1 MAQHDYVIDN
11 QSFPATRTDLN
22 NVLQAIVSN
31 NSGTS
36 APSTTFANQIWY
48 DSNLNILYIRNEDND
63 ANIPLMQFDQSA
75 DVAATLATVI
85 DILDASGTDQA
96 GTALTIR
103 GGAGT
108 GTGAGGSVI
117 IQTADGGSSG
127 SSVNSHATVVT
138 ITDDGKVGIGE
149 TVPLSLL
156 HVKTADSSGTA
167 DSGADELVLE
177 NSGDTGMTILSGSS
191 NTGSIRFGDSDD
203 SDNGII
209 IYSHGSSPF
218 MRFFTNGGE
227 RVRILSGGG
236 LTFNGDTATANAL
249 DDYEEGTWTPIFTG
263 SSSNPSV
270 TYDIQTGHYRKIGGL
285 VHASFNLRTDAVA
298 STGSGSLFI
307 SGLPFA
313 GTTASNTHYSGSI
326 GYSASFASSSRMP
339 QTVHI
344 GSNGTIIV
352 LIGNSSSS
360 DANSGLSTAVSTS
373 ALVDAANSNY
383 VIGQMTYPTDA

>member
-1 MAQHDYVIDN
+1 
-11 QSFPATRTDLN
+11 
-22 NVLQAIVSN
+22 
-31 NSGTS
+31 
-36 APSTTFANQIWY
+36 
-48 DSNLNILYIRNEDND
+48 
-63 ANIPLMQFDQSA
+63 
-75 DVAATLATVI
+75 
-85 DILDASGTDQA
+85 
-96 GTALTIR
+96 
-103 GGAGT
+103 
-108 GTGAGGSVI
+108 
-117 IQTADGGSSG
+117 
-127 SSVNSHATVVT
+127 
-138 ITDDGKVGIGE
+138 
-149 TVPLSLL
+149 
-156 HVKTADSSGTA
+156 
-167 DSGADELVLE
+167 
-177 NSGDTGMTILSGSS
+177 MTILSGTS

-352 LIGNSSSS
+352 LIGNTSDS